1 MIDNYLT
8 ADPALPSITGA
19 YGAHTNYVAVLKGLN
34 FDTLYQ
40 YKVTGPG
47 MPSGGFVS
55 SFRTR
60 KTSATFS
67 FIVEGDEGYFP
78 TVPNS
83 TPARV
88 IDYEARIAHL
98 IYNNASISV
107 PNEPLRPAPDFILNT
122 GVYLA
127 CGYQRF
133 PRFDHRRYQHRRQGA
148 DRPYEQLLL

>member
-1 MIDNYLT
+1 
-8 ADPALPSITGA
+8 
-19 YGAHTNYVAVLKGLN
+19 
-34 FDTLYQ
+34 
-40 YKVTGPG
+40 

-60 KTSATFS
+60 KTGATFS

-98 IYNNASISV
+98 IYNNAAT
-107 PNEPLRPAPDFILNT
+107 RT
-122 GVYLA
+122 GLH
-127 CGYQRF
+127 
-133 PRFDHRRYQHRRQGA
+133 PQHR
-148 DRPYEQLLL
+148 